1 MAEAIQE
8 SNLSAVLTDLNARI
22 RILEGKYTLFGERL
36 LVINQNMVEEYR
48 KLMKETKLINHDIQ
62 QIRQDIFNL
71 KDILTNITKEMAL
84 FARNDKLKVLE
95 KYINFWN
102 PLHFMTEE
110 DVIRIIRREHGKERS
125 TDITNNE
132 S

>member
-8 SNLSAVLTDLNARI
+8 SNLSAVLIDLNARI
-22 RILEGKYTLFGERL
+22 RILEGRYTLFGERL

-48 KLMKETKLINHDIQ
+48 KLMKETKLINHDIS

-71 KDILTNITKEMAL
+71 KDILTSITKEMAL
-84 FARNDKLKVLE
+84 FARNDKVKVLE

-110 DVIRIIRREHGKERS
+110 DVIQIIRREHGKERS
-125 TDITNNE
+125 ANITNNK

>member
-8 SNLSAVLTDLNARI
+8 SNLSAVLIDLNARI
-22 RILEGKYTLFGERL
+22 RILEGRYTLFGERL

-48 KLMKETKLINHDIQ
+48 KLMKETKLINHDIS

-71 KDILTNITKEMAL
+71 KDILTSITKEMAL

-110 DVIRIIRREHGKERS
+110 DVIQIIRREHGKERS
-125 TDITNNE
+125 ANITNNK